1 MGCTHYQVYKKHP
14 LAKVRA
20 VCDRS
25 EARRQGKWQDVWGN
39 ISTGKSESEDLD
51 GAAGYET
58 IDELIADSNVEL
70 VDICLQTNLHFQTAK
85 KALMAGKHVLVEKPM
100 ALNVDEAKEL
110 ARLSERSGG
119 MFMTAHCIR
128 FWPAYSKAFEL
139 IHSGK
144 MGEIKEGFFRRITTP
159 PRFCSNSW
167 SMDSKKSG
175 GALYDL
181 HIHDVDYVLG
191 LMGMP
196 EKVRAWGTSICT
208 NGIDTVHASFDYA
221 SDCRVTIIGG
231 WGYSSP
237 MPFNMEFT
245 ICCEE
250 GTLAYNMAA
259 GEKLIVYTKNKVIEP
274 ELPEGNGYEREI
286 GYFLECI
293 ARNKKPEIVTA
304 QSSLDTMRVIAM
316 EERSIETGAAVY
328 PDKLREN
335 QADELSSATV

>member
-1 MGCTHYQVYKKHP
+1 
-14 LAKVRA
+14 
-20 VCDRS
+20 
-25 EARRQGKWQDVWGN
+25 
-39 ISTGKSESEDLD
+39 
-51 GAAGYET
+51 
-58 IDELIADSNVEL
+58 
-70 VDICLQTNLHFQTAK
+70 
-85 KALMAGKHVLVEKPM
+85 
-100 ALNVDEAKEL
+100 
-110 ARLSERSGG
+110 
-119 MFMTAHCIR
+119 
-128 FWPAYSKAFEL
+128 
-139 IHSGK
+139 
-144 MGEIKEGFFRRITTP
+144 
-159 PRFCSNSW
+159 
-167 SMDSKKSG
+167 
-175 GALYDL
+175 
-181 HIHDVDYVLG
+181 
-191 LMGMP
+191 
-196 EKVRAWGTSICT
+196 
-208 NGIDTVHASFDYA
+208 
-221 SDCRVTIIGG
+221 
-231 WGYSSP
+231 